1 MNKRLLMFLIIIL
14 AFGLFGCGTTAY
26 LSPTP
31 KAADPGVV
39 DKWVVAQITQ
49 QAQQAL
55 ATPTRLPQATPTP
68 AENVWD
74 LAATVAW
81 AEANIALTQQAEYI
95 NAQNAEATLQA
106 EIYRDGATGTAAAN
120 QVAAAATGT
129 AIPAQT
135 GTAWALT
142 GTPMAWTQTAI
153 KTSVFLTNVAIQSD
167 MEHDRLENEN
177 LAKEIERKNVTMVL
191 TAVVFAGALAI
202 VIVLAIR
209 AMKVRELDE
218 NDSTTGE
225 AKSYLLEDRDENGK
239 PVKVVIKPKHIRGSH
254 LTVRA
259 GTVSE
264 AEGADGE
271 HQQAVTRRAQAVEA
285 IRNMPPN
292 DRKQGVGVYGSNFT
306 NSNGS
311 TAIETVDSDQVGK
324 VLDQAETDVLEG

>member
-1 MNKRLLMFLIIIL
+1 MTKQRIVMLVVLLALFL
-14 AFGLFGCGTTAY
+14 AGCGTGGKATA
-26 LSPTP
+26 TP
-31 KAADPGVV
+31 DGRGVV

-68 AENVWD
+68 EANVLD
-74 LAATVAW
+74 LASTAIW
-81 AEANIALTQQAEYI
+81 AEAGIGLTKQAEQI
-95 NAQNAEATLQA
+95 RAQNAEATLQA

-153 KTSVFLTNVAIQSD
+153 PTSVYLTNVAIQSD
-167 MEHDRLENEN
+167 MEHSRLENEI

-209 AMKVRELDE
+209 AMKVRELEE

-225 AKSYLLEDRDENGK
+225 AKAYLLEDKDENGK

-259 GTVSE
+259 GMVSE
-264 AEGADGE
+264 AEDADDE

-292 DRKQGVGVYGSNFT
+292 DRKQGVGVYGSNFA
-306 NSNGS
+306 NSGGS
-311 TAIETVDSDQVGK
+311 MAIETVDGDQVGK